1 MVYAGNLHNLKE
13 IPMRPLKRK
22 PVNKHKSS
30 RKFNHASKRTK
41 AANAP
46 MRGGYRF

>member
-1 MVYAGNLHNLKE
+1 MK
-13 IPMRPLKRK
+13 PLKRK
-22 PVNKHKSS
+22 PVNKNRSS
-30 RKFNHASKRTK
+30 KKFNRKTRTTK

>member
-1 MVYAGNLHNLKE
+1 
-13 IPMRPLKRK
+13 MRPVKRS
-22 PVNKHKSS
+22 PVRKAKSARRF
-30 RKFNHASKRTK
+30 RKQAASTK

>member
-1 MVYAGNLHNLKE
+1 MK
-13 IPMRPLKRK
+13 PLRRM
-22 PVNKHKSS
+22 PVNKARSA
-30 RKFNHASKRTK
+30 RKFNKQTRYTK